1 MFSKII
7 TPLFTTFSSTMGL
20 GKMINSQVIIGVNQR
35 ILIVSNNESEY
46 AILTV
51 PLLLTLTTSYGPCL

>member
-1 MFSKII
+1 
-7 TPLFTTFSSTMGL
+7 MGL
-20 GKMINSQVIIGVNQR
+20 GKMSNSQVIIGVNQQK
-35 ILIVSNNESEY
+35 LIVSNNESEY